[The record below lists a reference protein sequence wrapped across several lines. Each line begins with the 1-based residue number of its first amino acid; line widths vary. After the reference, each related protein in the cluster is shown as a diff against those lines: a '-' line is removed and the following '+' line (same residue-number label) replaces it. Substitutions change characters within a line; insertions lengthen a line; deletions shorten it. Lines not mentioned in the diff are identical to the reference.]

1 MSRTYKHILTG
12 AKARFHYCRNNGECP
27 WCTRN
32 RTYRS
37 LREIIRCQQQMLELR
52 YIETESHQTKEDEA

>member
-1 MSRTYKHILTG
+1 MSKTYRHNLTG
-12 AKARFHYCRNNGECP
+12 SKARFHSCRNNGECP

-37 LREIIRCQQQMLELR
+37 LREIIRCQQQMNELQ
-52 YIETESHQTKEDEA
+52 YIEFQYQKSE